1 MGMKEII
8 VMFCLMLLSLSME
21 AIQPGES
28 DEEELQTMLTTTN
41 VNNSDDENNVEE
53 EMETILDKI
62 QTQIE
67 KKKFG
72 KKQKKKVLKL
82 LDKLSAIADN
92 CGDVQSEVK
101 EDIKRIKELLQLK
114 KFGKNKEAR
123 AEVLETLKNLYTKAG
138 MCGVVQGGYSTWS
151 SWGGCSATCGGGTQ
165 KRTRTCTNPPPS
177 NGGKT
182 CLEQGLGPSEEEQ
195 ECNTE
200 NCPVNGG
207 YSTWSNW
214 GQCTAT
220 CGGGTQKR
228 TRTCTNPLPSNGGKT
243 CLELNLG
250 PAEEEQEC
258 NTQNCACPSGWST
271 NGVSCFYID
280 PSRTTDRSA
289 AQQKCLSMGANLPT
303 IKSAGERDFI
313 FNLLKNNPGI
323 SNEGVWL
330 GLNRRGSSFYWIDNS
345 YAGYQVWGHGEPNNF
360 GGHENCAQMYKGGGN
375 AGKWNDNPCS
385 GYGAAPSILCQKPV
399 AH

>member
-8 VMFCLMLLSLSME
+8 VILCLMLLSLSME
-21 AIQPGES
+21 AIQPGEA
-28 DEEELQTMLTTTN
+28 DEEELQTMLTTTS
-41 VNNSDDENNVEE
+41 VNDSDDENNVEE
-53 EMETILDKI
+53 EMETILGQI

-101 EDIKRIKELLQLK
+101 EDIKRIQELLQLK

-138 MCGVVQGGYSTWS
+138 MCVV
-151 SWGGCSATCGGGTQ
+151 A
-165 KRTRTCTNPPPS
+165 
-177 NGGKT
+177 
-182 CLEQGLGPSEEEQ
+182 
-195 ECNTE
+195 
-200 NCPVNGG
+200 VNGG

-228 TRTCTNPLPSNGGKT
+228 TRTCTNPPPSNGGKT

-250 PAEEEQEC
+250 PTEEEQEC
-258 NTQNCACPSGWST
+258 NTQNCACPSGWPT

-280 PSRTTDRSA
+280 PSRTPDRST
-289 AQQKCLSMGANLPT
+289 AQQKCLGMGANLPT